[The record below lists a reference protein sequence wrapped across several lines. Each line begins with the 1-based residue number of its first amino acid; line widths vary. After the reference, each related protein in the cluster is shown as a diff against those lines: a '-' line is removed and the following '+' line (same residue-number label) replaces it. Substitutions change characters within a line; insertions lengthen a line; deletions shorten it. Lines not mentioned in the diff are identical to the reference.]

1 MIKISIHGSCVSRDI
16 FRFDKHEQFKVVN
29 YIGRNSII
37 SSSYP
42 PVSSEVFNAVT
53 DSHKLPWEERM
64 IYFDYKKTALDKLVA
79 DECDYLVID
88 LIDERFGILESDK
101 GCLTYS
107 QVLQR
112 SSHLG
117 ELGSYK
123 IRDVKENTDEFY
135 DAYKRYATFLREHFD
150 VNRIIIHEAY
160 PVLNYISNDN
170 QLTLFDSDEIGK
182 SKRLCQKIRRGYEL
196 LYELLPEAKVLRM
209 PPNTIAYE
217 NHAWGKAPV
226 HYVDDYYIYM
236 LSQIDD
242 IAKNQSSRKA
252 ACLSSFMNPIEE
264 VAIANR
270 FQDGLTFKSVDNDY
284 QYVRILEGL
293 EKGKLYKI
301 HIEIA
306 ENFVPYELAIYDFA
320 NKIYINKKAVNK
332 PCTTL
337 LFEVNCDK
345 SNDCSLLLYN
355 GLISHT
361 RGNCMSVG
369 RISTSIIAKE

>member
-16 FRFDKHEQFKVVN
+16 FRFDEKEQFKVIN

-42 PVSSEVFNAVT
+42 PVSLDTFNDVT
-53 DSHKLPWEERM
+53 DIKKLHWEERM
-64 IYFDYKKTALDKLVA
+64 IYFDYKKTALDKLEA

-88 LIDERFGILESDK
+88 LIDERFGLLESDK

-112 SSHLG
+112 SSHLS

-135 DAYKRYATFLREHFD
+135 EAYKRYATYLREHFD

-160 PVLNYISNDN
+160 PVLSYISSDN
-170 QLTLFDSDEIGK
+170 ELTLFDSDEMGK
-182 SKRLCQKIRRGYEL
+182 TRKLCQKIRRGYEL
-196 LYELLPEAKVLRM
+196 LEALLPEARVLRM

-217 NHAWGKAPV
+217 KHAWGKAPV

-236 LSQIDD
+236 LKQINDIAVEKQALRKLPHSQIMS
-242 IAKNQSSRKA
+242 Q
-252 ACLSSFMNPIEE
+252 IEE
-264 VAIANR
+264 IALANR
-270 FQDGLTFKSVDNDY
+270 FEDGLTFKSVDNDF
-284 QYVRILEGL
+284 QYVKVLEGL
-293 EKGKLYKI
+293 QKGLLYKI

-306 ENFVPYELAIYDFA
+306 ENFVPYEVAIYDFA
-320 NKIYINKKAVNK
+320 NKIYIKKKAVYK

-337 LFEVNCDK
+337 VFEVDCDK
-345 SNDCSLLLYN
+345 SNDYSLLLYN